1 MKRVR
6 ASRESEPARQPTRR
20 LHWSL
25 LGRVLGL
32 ALLGSAV
39 LFSGCGTTSAGST
52 TSSTPTATSTPTTVP
67 FTVSSV
73 NLVVSPSSIAGS
85 VCGTS
90 TTFTYTATFYVP
102 AGTGG
107 GTIQFSY
114 TLNNGRAQTN
124 ASVAIAAGQT
134 TQTYTFSSSG
144 TLPADHTYPGIAEV
158 LVSTPNAVSSPQVQ
172 VSGSCSTAPAA
183 FQVTSITMAVSPT
196 TIAGDA
202 CGTQVA
208 VTYTATFHIASGSPG
223 GTIDFV
229 YTWNNGRATPS
240 ASVTV
245 GPGQTTATYTFTQ
258 SGPLPADHTFPGLGG
273 IITSSPNV
281 VSSPMVKPNGE
292 CS

>member
-1 MKRVR
+1 M
-6 ASRESEPARQPTRR
+6 
-20 LHWSL
+20 
-25 LGRVLGL
+25 LGF

-39 LFSGCGTTSAGST
+39 LFSGCGTTSAGT
-52 TSSTPTATSTPTTVP
+52 TTASTPTATTAPTTAP
-67 FTVSSV
+67 FKVSSV
-73 NLVVSPSSIAGS
+73 DLVVSPSSIAGS

-90 TTFTYTATFYVP
+90 AAFTYTTTFHVP
-102 AGTGG
+102 AGTAG
-107 GTIQFSY
+107 GTIAFSY
-114 TLNNGRAQTN
+114 TLNNGRGQTN
-124 ASVAIAAGQT
+124 ASVAIAGGQT
-134 TQTYTFSSSG
+134 TQTYTLSSSG

-158 LVSTPNAVSSPQVQ
+158 LVSSPNAVSSPQVQ
-172 VSGSCSTAPAA
+172 VSGSCSTATAA
-183 FQVTSITMAVSPT
+183 FQVTSITMVVSPT

-202 CGTQVA
+202 CGTQVT
-208 VTYTATFHIASGSPG
+208 VTYTTTFHVAAGSPG

-273 IITSSPNV
+273 VITSSPNV
-281 VSSPMVKPNGE
+281 VSSRMVQPDGE

>member
-1 MKRVR
+1 M
-6 ASRESEPARQPTRR
+6 
-20 LHWSL
+20 
-25 LGRVLGL
+25 LGFT
-32 ALLGSAV
+32 LLGSAV
-39 LFSGCGTTSAGST
+39 LLSGCGATSAGTGT
-52 TSSTPTATSTPTTVP
+52 TSTPTVTTAPTTVP
-67 FTVSSV
+67 FKVSSV
-73 NLVVSPSSIAGS
+73 DLVVSPSSIAGS
-85 VCGTS
+85 ICGTS
-90 TTFTYTATFYVP
+90 AAFTYTATFHVP
-102 AGTGG
+102 AGTAG

-114 TLNNGRAQTN
+114 TLNNGRGQTS
-124 ASVAIAAGQT
+124 ASVAVAAGQT

-158 LVSTPNAVSSPQVQ
+158 LVSSPNAVTSPQVQ
-172 VSGSCSTAPAA
+172 VSGSCGTATAA

-202 CGTQVA
+202 CGTQIT

-240 ASVTV
+240 ANVIV
-245 GPGQTTATYTFTQ
+245 GPGQTMATYTFTQ

-273 IITSSPNV
+273 VITSSPNV
-281 VSSPMVKPNGE
+281 VSSPMVQPDGE